1 MDEKDKTITSK
12 GQVCVRIP
20 PSPTGMMHIG
30 TARMALFNYIFA
42 QQNNGRVIFR
52 LDDTD
57 KERSKPEFVQDIID
71 GLAWLGITYDEGPV
85 YQSQR
90 GAIYAEYL
98 KRLLEEGNAYYC
110 FCSHDELEAHRQY
123 QMSRGEAPIY
133 SGRCSDIPLDMA
145 VARIA
150 KGERAVIRFR
160 TKIKKIE
167 FKDVVRGELS
177 FDSALIGDFVIAKD
191 FENALYNF
199 VSTVDD
205 GEMGVTHVI
214 RGEDVLPNTPKQIL
228 IQEALGF
235 DKPVYVHLPLILGPD
250 RSKLSKRHGATS
262 ITEYKKLGYLPET
275 MINFMAF
282 LGWNPGT
289 EDEVY
294 SLDGLIRDFSLQKL
308 QKGGAVF
315 NAKRLDYL
323 NGFYIRQKNLD
334 ELAGLCVP
342 YLEDEGFINK
352 IGDKNDYSSVYFINA
367 TGEGVGFDYL
377 KKVVG
382 YLRPR
387 LKRLGE
393 ITELAD
399 YFFAGKLNTGGDM
412 LNWKEADTDDI
423 KLALDE
429 LINLVSKIREG
440 EWTKEKIEQTI
451 LPASEVFSKKINKT
465 EWDRGYLL
473 WPMRAA
479 LSAKK
484 MSLGPFEIADVLG
497 KQKTLS
503 RLNDAVNSLS

>member
-1 MDEKDKTITSK
+1 MEEEDKTKISEER
-12 GQVCVRIP
+12 VCVRIP

-42 QQNNGRVIFR
+42 KQNNGRVIFR

-57 KERSKPEFVQDIID
+57 KERSKPEFVQDIIE

-98 KRLLEEGNAYYC
+98 KRLLKEGSAYYC
-110 FCSHDELEAHRQY
+110 FCSHDELEARRQY

-133 SGRCSDIPLDMA
+133 SGKCSDIPLDTA

-191 FENALYNF
+191 FDNALYNF
-199 VSTVDD
+199 VSTIDD
-205 GEMGVTHVI
+205 GAMGVTHVI

-262 ITEYKKLGYLPET
+262 ITEYKELGYLPET

-294 SLDGLIRDFSLQKL
+294 SLAGLIRDFSLEKL

-334 ELAGLCVP
+334 ELTGLCVS
-342 YLEDEGFINK
+342 YLEDKGFINK
-352 IGDKNDYSSVYFINA
+352 IGDANDFKSVYFINR
-367 TGEGVGFDYL
+367 TGESVDFNYL
-377 KKVVG
+377 KKIIG

-393 ITELAD
+393 IAELAD
-399 YFFAGKLNTGGDM
+399 YFFVEKLKTGGDM
-412 LNWKEADTDDI
+412 LKWKNASPEDI
-423 KLALDE
+423 RLALDE
-429 LINLVSKIREG
+429 LIILVSKIGEG
-440 EWTKEKIEQTI
+440 EWSKEKIEQAI
-451 LPASEVFSKKINKT
+451 LPAAESFPKKINKT

-497 KQKTLS
+497 KEKTLS
-503 RLNDAVNSLS
+503 RLKDALNSLS